1 MALGTAFFHNNL
13 TDTCSEIMLSRGGRV
28 IRQAQRQSVRF
39 TSLESIENPEQR
51 NLEKIRRYQK
61 FVETKGSYS
70 LL

>member
-1 MALGTAFFHNNL
+1 
-13 TDTCSEIMLSRGGRV
+13 MLSRGGRV